1 MKSDSLVVRQLSLRL
16 PAYCRL
22 YQTCPSLPIRS
33 SDCVA
38 QTWRFW
44 SGLNLVPPVK
54 DSPANEA
61 AQAVVGDGFTS
72 SVHHVRNHADIPPWG
87 IHPLVE
93 GSLEEA
99 GRTAADHWHKGR
111 GEEGSRVGT
120 GHRSDREEGEE
131 DSPPLV
137 GGVVIDSEL
146 GHHSSLVVGFGHG
159 SRIRRGED
167 YSREE
172 DHGVR
177 SHPRE
182 VGTVV
187 VPESGIDHDRVR
199 ERQAECQQHI
209 GRAVP

>member
-1 MKSDSLVVRQLSLRL
+1 MTRWLSVNYRC
-16 PAYCRL
+16 AF
-22 YQTCPSLPIRS
+22 LPIAGCIKLALPYLFAVRT
-33 SDCVA
+33 A
-38 QTWRFW
+38 WRRLGAF
-44 SGLNLVPPVK
+44 G
-54 DSPANEA
+54 
-61 AQAVVGDGFTS
+61 QGCIS
-72 SVHHVRNHADIPPWG
+72 SVHHVRNHADIPPWD
-87 IHPLVE
+87 IHPLEE

-99 GRTAADHWHKGR
+99 GRTAVDHWHKGR

-131 DSPPLV
+131 DNPPLV
-137 GGVVIDSEL
+137 GEVVIDSEL

-172 DHGVR
+172 DHGGR

-182 VGTVV
+182 GGTDV
-187 VPESGIDHDRVR
+187 VPESGIDHGRER
-199 ERQAECQQHI
+199 ERQAERRQHI